1 MPPQVVVKVTYNS
14 ELRRVSFVNAQ
25 AFTYSRL
32 HTEFSRMFS
41 LSEPFKVY
49 YIDDDDDEVLV
60 TSDQDLAE
68 ALNFFQSQRAEPSKV
83 ATCRFTIKRIE
94 GKGEEASKE
103 KHEET
108 AEKTR
113 PNAWADLAQNF
124 VDHLEREMSFIQG
137 SAQSSA
143 SALAAAAASAS
154 QNWQRA
160 FTGQSAQPNNA
171 AAGQSESTNVEAE
184 LHANVMCDQCYR
196 AVKGTRW
203 KCQDCRDYDLC
214 DGCKTAG
221 QYNHP
226 THHSFRSMAPP
237 TVPTAPNNNLRAPHC
252 RSRFR
257 HRRGMRMHGLATC
270 DFCDSLIT
278 GTRHKCKDCPDFDL
292 CEQCIVLAD
301 SQHPGHNFE
310 VFQRGGCRRSSQYQR
325 PPVANEHDTSH
336 HSGVRCDGC
345 EKWIYGVRYK
355 CGNCAD
361 FDFCSRCEASAN
373 HDPKHVFLKI
383 KRPVNGP
390 IFSNVPLL
398 PNLYAFNAPSYAP
411 QAPEAPQAPQMKQKD
426 RSPTSTAFGVFPNK
440 ASTSRSVDEQTLN
453 ELGDKLERLSTSGK
467 MKVATPEQALEKP
480 SEPSPAASVISSSQP
495 ELFARFVDD
504 VNIPDGTVVVARSR
518 FLKIWN
524 MANEGNQEWPQGT
537 QLMFCGGDMLS
548 PSSATT
554 TFAVP
559 VTKSG
564 KNAYV
569 TADLQAPSKPG
580 RYVSYFRLVT
590 PTGVRFGHRVWC
602 DIVVENEEQQGSSAS
617 SSQMIYPTL
626 VNREAEDDDKATVR
640 TEEGSHHTLSGYGSF
655 VATPSVR
662 SVSESD
668 DNDSIAAPEFDYDTA
683 IRQTGEFDDEP
694 SHVSQLNEDEVASS
708 EDVGDYI
715 VIEQE
720 DENNEDDSYHNIH
733 SASTSDNS
741 KETMVNPFLAEKEL
755 EDEMN
760 SSSKVEESPQ
770 QAAQITADHA
780 LAEELDQLHDMVSKA
795 SSTIRSRLKAYQ
807 SLNRDFIRMK

>member
-14 ELRRVSFVNAQ
+14 ELRRTSFANAQ
-25 AFTYSRL
+25 AFTYSKL

-49 YIDDDDDEVLV
+49 YIDDDEDEVLV

-68 ALNFFQSQRAEPSKV
+68 ALSFFQTQRAEPGKV
-83 ATCRFTIKRIE
+83 ATCRFTIKHVE
-94 GKGEEASKE
+94 GKGEEPSTK
-103 KHEET
+103 KQEET
-108 AEKTR
+108 TEKPR
-113 PNAWADLAQNF
+113 SNAWADLAQNF
-124 VDHLEREMSFIQG
+124 VDHLEQEMSFIQG

-160 FTGQSAQPNNA
+160 FTGQSTQPSNA
-171 AAGQSESTNVEAE
+171 AASQSEPTNVESQ

-196 AVKGTRW
+196 AVRGTRW

-237 TVPTAPNNNLRAPHC
+237 APTPSINNRAPHC

-257 HRRGMRMHGLATC
+257 HRRGMRMHGSATC
-270 DFCDSLIT
+270 DFCDSLIS

-301 SQHPGHNFE
+301 SQHPGHTFE
-310 VFQRGGCRRSSQYQR
+310 VFQRGCRRSSQYQR
-325 PPVANEHDTSH
+325 PPVASEHDTCH

-361 FDFCSRCEASAN
+361 FDFCSKCEASAN

-398 PNLYAFNAPSYAP
+398 PNLYAFTPPAHAPPAA
-411 QAPEAPQAPQMKQKD
+411 QTPQMRQKE
-426 RSPTSTAFGVFPNK
+426 TSASNTAFGVFPRN
-440 ASTSRSVDEQTLN
+440 AGSFRSVDERTLN
-453 ELGDKLERLSTSGK
+453 ELGDKLERLSTNSSVK
-467 MKVATPEQALEKP
+467 ATTPEQTLEKP
-480 SEPSPAASVISSSQP
+480 SELSPAASVSSTSQP

-504 VNIPDGTVVVARSR
+504 VNIPDGTVVVAKSR

-524 MANEGNQEWPQGT
+524 MTNEGNQEWPQGT
-537 QLMFCGGDMLS
+537 QLIFCGGDMLS
-548 PSSATT
+548 PSSTT
-554 TFAVP
+554 ATFAVP
-559 VTKSG
+559 VTKPG

-590 PTGVRFGHRVWC
+590 PTGTRFGHRVWC

-626 VNREAEDDDKATVR
+626 INREGEDDDKATIR

-668 DNDSIAAPEFDYDTA
+668 DNDSIAPPEFDYDTA
-683 IRQTGEFDDEP
+683 IRQTGEFDEEQ
-694 SHVSQLNEDEVASS
+694 SEFSQPHEDDAANS
-708 EDVGDYI
+708 EDGGDYI

-720 DENNEDDSYHNIH
+720 DESSVAGSFHNIH

-770 QAAQITADHA
+770 RNAQITADHA
-780 LAEELDQLHDMVSKA
+780 LAEELDQLHDMGFYHDEMN
-795 SSTIRSRLKAYQ
+795 IGLLEAYGHNMENVV
-807 SLNRDFIRMK
+807 LELLRMQK

>member
-1 MPPQVVVKVTYNS
+1 
-14 ELRRVSFVNAQ
+14 
-25 AFTYSRL
+25 
-32 HTEFSRMFS
+32 
-41 LSEPFKVY
+41 
-49 YIDDDDDEVLV
+49 
-60 TSDQDLAE
+60 
-68 ALNFFQSQRAEPSKV
+68 
-83 ATCRFTIKRIE
+83 
-94 GKGEEASKE
+94 
-103 KHEET
+103 
-108 AEKTR
+108 
-113 PNAWADLAQNF
+113 
-124 VDHLEREMSFIQG
+124 
-137 SAQSSA
+137 
-143 SALAAAAASAS
+143 
-154 QNWQRA
+154 
-160 FTGQSAQPNNA
+160 
-171 AAGQSESTNVEAE
+171 
-184 LHANVMCDQCYR
+184 
-196 AVKGTRW
+196 
-203 KCQDCRDYDLC
+203 
-214 DGCKTAG
+214 
-221 QYNHP
+221 
-226 THHSFRSMAPP
+226 
-237 TVPTAPNNNLRAPHC
+237 
-252 RSRFR
+252 
-257 HRRGMRMHGLATC
+257 
-270 DFCDSLIT
+270 
-278 GTRHKCKDCPDFDL
+278 
-292 CEQCIVLAD
+292 
-301 SQHPGHNFE
+301 
-310 VFQRGGCRRSSQYQR
+310 
-325 PPVANEHDTSH
+325 
-336 HSGVRCDGC
+336 
-345 EKWIYGVRYK
+345 
-355 CGNCAD
+355 
-361 FDFCSRCEASAN
+361 
-373 HDPKHVFLKI
+373 
-383 KRPVNGP
+383 
-390 IFSNVPLL
+390 
-398 PNLYAFNAPSYAP
+398 
-411 QAPEAPQAPQMKQKD
+411 
-426 RSPTSTAFGVFPNK
+426 
-440 ASTSRSVDEQTLN
+440 
-453 ELGDKLERLSTSGK
+453 
-467 MKVATPEQALEKP
+467 
-480 SEPSPAASVISSSQP
+480 
-495 ELFARFVDD
+495 
-504 VNIPDGTVVVARSR
+504 
-518 FLKIWN
+518 

-694 SHVSQLNEDEVASS
+694 SHVSQLNEDEVGSS

-795 SSTIRSRLKAYQ
+795 SSTIRSQLKAYQ